1 MEDFNVTYE
10 SLYDMLRKE
19 KSQEEL
25 QKLDQNFFSFV
36 AEYLNTKKQIL
47 ESQESKDSIFASTE
61 IQKTRKQLENSQ
73 KILRELYERRE
84 NKIIQTALFS
94 SRADSKINHEL
105 MLNEEIELYNSI
117 MSTLN
122 RFRSSIIGNLVEGK
136 MPALDKPKTIKTQ
149 EEASDTKLVRF
160 INAVPKFVGD
170 DLNIYGPYEEQ
181 DVANLSERVAK
192 VLVDKNRAEEIK

>member
-1 MEDFNVTYE
+1 
-10 SLYDMLRKE
+10 
-19 KSQEEL
+19 
-25 QKLDQNFFSFV
+25 
-36 AEYLNTKKQIL
+36 
-47 ESQESKDSIFASTE
+47 
-61 IQKTRKQLENSQ
+61 
-73 KILRELYERRE
+73 
-84 NKIIQTALFS
+84 
-94 SRADSKINHEL
+94 
-105 MLNEEIELYNSI
+105 
-117 MSTLN
+117 
-122 RFRSSIIGNLVEGK
+122 